1 MLEDEVGDLVD
12 ATLHGQK
19 TAAAANEGLHA
30 RKVHALLGENVG
42 DGLGAKRQLFGQRG
56 EARQLL
62 RAVADGLGEDALLAV
77 KQGDLGGG
85 GAGVD
90 DKDAP
95 GAGLALLVHGYSPS
109 ASAWARTQLM
119 TTLPTISDTGALRL
133 QSQTIFLKPWSM
145 GP

>member
-1 MLEDEVGDLVD
+1 MPPGSVHVVLPECGLDEAQAVGQLVGDAGELGQLGSLVRD
-12 ATLHGQK
+12 
-19 TAAAANEGLHA
+19 
-30 RKVHALLGENVG
+30 V
-42 DGLGAKRQLFGQRG
+42 D
-56 EARQLL
+56 
-62 RAVADGLGEDALLAV
+62 GEDGLLAV
-77 KQGDLGGG
+77 KEADLGGG

-119 TTLPTISDTGALRL
+119 TTLPTISEIGALRL
-133 QSQTIFLKPWSM
+133 QSHTIFLKPWSM

>member
-30 RKVHALLGENVG
+30 RKVHAPLGENVG
-42 DGLGAKRQLFGQRG
+42 DGLGAERQLLGQRG

-62 RAVADGLGEDALLAV
+62 RAVAHGLGEDALLAV

-85 GAGVD
+85 GAGVYG
-90 DKDAP
+90 KDA
-95 GAGLALLVHGYSPS
+95 HGYSPS
-109 ASAWARTQLM
+109 LADAAALAASAAAARM
-119 TTLPTISDTGALRL
+119 TSMATLPSISWTGAEREK
-133 QSQTIFLKPWSM
+133 SQTGAAKPCST